1 MNDQASPGLSTFEE
15 RVRAGRFVMT
25 AEIAP
30 PVSADAQDLRAQG
43 VAEVFTPADFDI
55 TDIVGRI
62 VDEIR
67 RAHSLEPV
75 PTMEG

>member
-1 MNDQASPGLSTFEE
+1 MLRRLRESG
-15 RVRAGRFVMT
+15 AGD
-25 AEIAP
+25 I
-30 PVSADAQDLRAQG
+30 PVVVGGIMPADAEALRAQG

-55 TDIVGRI
+55 TAIVGRI

-67 RAHSLEPV
+67 RAHRLEPV

>member
-1 MNDQASPGLSTFEE
+1 VPAVLRRLRESG
-15 RVRAGRFVMT
+15 AGDIPVVVGG
-25 AEIAP
+25 IIP
-30 PVSADAQDLRAQG
+30 PADAEALRAQG

-55 TDIVGRI
+55 TAIVGRI

-67 RAHSLEPV
+67 RGHRLEPV